1 MSATVI
7 ANGWAVLGDVVN
19 EFREFNAFSCVSF
32 NSVIEV
38 IYIGLV
44 VFAMVDFHGARI
56 DVRFQSVV
64 GVG

>member
-1 MSATVI
+1 
-7 ANGWAVLGDVVN
+7 VN
-19 EFREFNAFSCVSF
+19 EFSEFNTFGCVSF
-32 NSVIEV
+32 YSVIEV
-38 IYIGLV
+38 IDIGLV